1 MFKKLLLAGG
11 IVFVGAVL
19 WFGTSLGSYVRTS
32 AGYVNDAVQES
43 VPMDFQINRA
53 RDMLADLAPEIRRN
67 MHLIAKEEVELRR
80 LEEQIAQ
87 SERQLAEQ
95 KSQML
100 QLKTDL
106 TGGKTAFRYAG
117 RNYTPD
123 QVKSDLAARFQRYKT
138 NEQSLACLQQIAEA
152 RRKAVAAA
160 QQRLDGMLTAKR
172 QLEVEIENISARS
185 QMAEAVRAAGEYQFD
200 ESRLG
205 RVKELIAQLKTRV
218 EVSEK
223 LSETDWNAQGE
234 IPLEKTS
241 ADSIV
246 DEVTAYFQGELAA
259 GENQLATHSPAQ
271 RSE

>member
-1 MFKKLLLAGG
+1 MFKKLLLAAG
-11 IVFVGAVL
+11 IVCVGAVL

-53 RDMLADLAPEIRRN
+53 RDMLADLAPEIRKN

-95 KSQML
+95 KSQIL

-106 TGGKTAFRYAG
+106 ASGKTAFRYAG

-123 QVKSDLAARFQRYKT
+123 QVKADLAARFQRYKT

-172 QLEVEIENISARS
+172 QLEVEIENISARN
-185 QMAEAVRAAGEYQFD
+185 QMAEAVRSASEYQFD

-234 IPLEKTS
+234 IPLEKPS

-246 DEVTAYFQGELAA
+246 DEVTAYFRGERAA
-259 GENQLATHSPAQ
+259 GENQLATHSAAQ

>member
-1 MFKKLLLAGG
+1 MFKKLLLAAG
-11 IVFVGAVL
+11 VLTVGALL

-53 RDMLADLAPEIRRN
+53 RDMLADLAPEIRKN

-80 LEEQIAQ
+80 LEERIAQ

-95 KSQML
+95 RTQIL

-106 TGGKTAFRYAG
+106 SADKPTFHYAG
-117 RNYTPD
+117 RSYTPD
-123 QVKSDLAARFQRYKT
+123 QVKADLAARFQRYKT

-160 QQRLDGMLTAKR
+160 QQRLDGMLTVKR
-172 QLEVEIENISARS
+172 QLEVEIENIAARS
-185 QMAEAVRAAGEYQFD
+185 QMAEAVRSASEYQFD

-205 RVKELIAQLKTRV
+205 RVKELISQLKTRV

-223 LSETDWNAQGE
+223 LSETDWHAQGE
-234 IPLEKTS
+234 IPLEKPS

-246 DEVTAYFQGELAA
+246 DEITAYFQGERAS
-259 GENQLATHSPAQ
+259 GENQLATHAPAA
-271 RSE
+271 RNE

>member
-1 MFKKLLLAGG
+1 MFKKLLLVAAVVG
-11 IVFVGAVL
+11 IGAVL
-19 WFGTSLGSYVRTS
+19 WFGTSVGSYVRTS

-53 RDMLADLAPEIRRN
+53 RDMLADLTPEIRKN

-95 KSQML
+95 KGQIL

-106 TGGKTAFRYAG
+106 AGGKTAFRYAG
-117 RNYTPD
+117 RNYTSE
-123 QVKSDLAARFQRYKT
+123 QVKADLAARFQRYKT
-138 NEQSLACLQQIAEA
+138 NEQSLACLQQIADA

-160 QQRLDGMLTAKR
+160 QQRLDGMLSAKR

-223 LSETDWNAQGE
+223 LSETNWNVQGE
-234 IPLEKTS
+234 IPLEQPS

-246 DEVTAYFQGELAA
+246 DEVTAYFHG
-259 GENQLATHSPAQ
+259 GNPTVENQLATHSPAP